1 MTDQTS
7 KPSAIVRFLRGLL
20 RLVLVLL
27 IGILIGTGLYFG
39 FLFVYQQLVIPTQ
52 QNAIEIQNLNTRVN
66 QNWEILTER
75 NTDLDLRVSVL
86 EGDLEKKA
94 IQISELSTEIEQN
107 AADLDAFQIK
117 FGDMNEQLDKYD
129 KLILNLIKQD
139 EIFVVNDE
147 EFQKS
152 LDNLQIDR
160 KLQPVYQDITLFK
173 VLLQINRSRLYLLQD
188 NYGIAKDELIL
199 AKELLNSLL
208 STASPDQEEIISL
221 WDARLNLAISHLPT
235 NPILANDDLDI
246 LWKMMANG
254 FTDIN
259 ALEILDELNG
269 EEESGT
275 SVSTMTPASPTPTP
289 TPRP

>member
-117 FGDMNEQLDKYD
+117 FRDMNEQLDKYD

-139 EIFVVNDE
+139 EIFVVYDE

>member
-117 FGDMNEQLDKYD
+117 FRDMNEQLDKYD

-139 EIFVVNDE
+139 EIFVVYDE

-275 SVSTMTPASPTPTP
+275 SASTMTPSSPTPTP

>member
-7 KPSAIVRFLRGLL
+7 KPSAIVRFFRGLL

-117 FGDMNEQLDKYD
+117 FRDMNEQLDKYD

-139 EIFVVNDE
+139 EIFVVYDE

-275 SVSTMTPASPTPTP
+275 SASTMTPSSPTPTP

>member
-7 KPSAIVRFLRGLL
+7 KPSAIVRFFRGLL

-117 FGDMNEQLDKYD
+117 FRDMNEQLDKYD

-275 SVSTMTPASPTPTP
+275 SASTMTPASPTPTP